1 MFLRLIVSLL
11 APFNN
16 GSCRLHFIVALY
28 YNDLVVSNVM
38 SFIDAFVVLWTL
50 SFIFFLWSV
59 GGSVVFPL
67 LSFLLCCRLYGFFF
81 IFIFCLKLCGC
92 CCFPTS
98 YRFMYLSSIIRY
110 LVVYWLLSLIKD
122 ADIFREIVVHSF
134 SCRFIKNWCW
144 FIVVFLLC
152 RFRIVSEWGILVL
165 RIISNFCLMSQFSR
179 MWFTWMVNK
188 W

>member
-1 MFLRLIVSLL
+1 M
-11 APFNN
+11 
-16 GSCRLHFIVALY
+16 
-28 YNDLVVSNVM
+28 M

-81 IFIFCLKLCGC
+81 YFYFLLKIMWMLL
-92 CCFPTS
+92 FS
-98 YRFMYLSSIIRY
+98 YELSFHVSIINYKIPCRL
-110 LVVYWLLSLIKD
+110 LVIIINQRRWHFQRNS
-122 ADIFREIVVHSF
+122 RSF
-134 SCRFIKNWCW
+134 ILCRFIKNWCW